1 MMDVQEL
8 FMEFFRPVALGTGAV
23 LAVIVLLGIR
33 MPRRA
38 NVDARPP
45 RQN

>member
-1 MMDVQEL
+1 MDVQEL

-23 LAVIVLLGIR
+23 LAVIVLVGLRIPGR
-33 MPRRA
+33 TK
-38 NVDARPP
+38 VGARPP

>member
-8 FMEFFRPVALGTGAV
+8 FMEFFRPVALGTVAV
-23 LAVIVLLGIR
+23 LAVIVLLGLR
-33 MPRRA
+33 MPSRA
-38 NVDARPP
+38 KVSSRPP